1 MLWLYQIPLWTLAV
15 LVLALIWGYAIG
27 GILIVR
33 PWVHSWPRS
42 ENESVGYLLSIAG
55 VAYAVL
61 LAMIAVGAWNG
72 ATAVDVAIQQE
83 ANALAGVYRGVGAFR
98 PAARDHFRELV
109 RDYVDFVVRDEWPA
123 LAHNA
128 RSPRTE
134 LASQTLADEI
144 VSFDAVTPGEQS
156 LKPTVVDHVNAFED
170 ARRLRIL
177 TGERGLDPITWF
189 VVLLG
194 GLMTLAFVFFLRV
207 EQLRVHIILGML
219 ASGMIAV
226 VVFLILAM
234 DHPLWGVVSVKPD
247 ALQQVLQTVT
257 HEAAPSA
264 PVNAVVSPA
273 DSAAAT
279 LRR

>member
-1 MLWLYQIPLWTLAV
+1 MLWIYQMPLWA
-15 LVLALIWGYAIG
+15 LALLVTLVIWAYSVG
-27 GILIVR
+27 GVIVFR
-33 PWVHSWPRS
+33 PWVSSWKRA

-72 ATAVDVAIQQE
+72 SSAVDVAIQQE
-83 ANALAGVYRGVGAFR
+83 ANALAGISRAVGGFH
-98 PAARDHFRELV
+98 PEARDHFRELV
-109 RDYVDFVVRDEWPA
+109 REYVDFVVRDEWPA
-123 LAHNA
+123 LGRNA

-144 VSFDAVTPGEQS
+144 VQYKPVNAMEEA
-156 LKPTVVDHVNAFED
+156 LKGTVVDQMLQFET

-177 TGERGLDPITWF
+177 TGERGLDAVTWF

-194 GLMTLAFVFFLRV
+194 GLATLAFVFFLRV
-207 EQLRVHIILGML
+207 DSLKVHVLLTML

-234 DHPLWGVVSVKPD
+234 DHPLWGEVSVRPE
-247 ALQQVLQTVT
+247 ALQEVLHSMTDVPKIPT
-257 HEAAPSA
+257 GDS
-264 PVNAVVSPA
+264 VNATPLPIQQA
-273 DSAAAT
+273 
-279 LRR
+279 R